1 MKMPSFKTCHGCSVA
16 KKTCARFS
24 EISDAIAKTGI
35 TSVEFK
41 CESKVDIFRP
51 GQRVNAKIW
60 FFYEFGG
67 EGGAD
72 YEMRP
77 ATVMMQRWPKVIV
90 KVDDPSRMN
99 SETGYAKLGKSKVV
113 HIDEPYRVICQDCQS
128 PGTEFSQ
135 CLFSQTSHDDR
146 SSYGVECLKFKTK
159 TTGE

>member
-1 MKMPSFKTCHGCSVA
+1 
-16 KKTCARFS
+16 
-24 EISDAIAKTGI
+24 
-35 TSVEFK
+35 VEFK

-60 FFYEFGG
+60 FFDECYG
-67 EGGAD
+67 EDGAD

-77 ATVMMQRWPKVIV
+77 ATVMMQRWPNVIV

-99 SETGYAKLGKSKVV
+99 SETGYANLSQSNVV
-113 HIDEPYRVICQDCQS
+113 HIDEPDRLICEHCQS

-135 CLFSQTSHDDR
+135 CTVDQIPSVYRPTI
-146 SSYGVECLKFKTK
+146 GVECLKHGIRKEIAMATK